1 MLRVAAVSAKE
12 CSVGHPPVHRHQV
25 TDIRFFTSTHTYMF
39 LDFMKVTIAVSLPL
53 LDCISALY
61 SGRTYFMRPCDV
73 TKAITSGTTK
83 GGNEGTITS

>member
-1 MLRVAAVSAKE
+1 ML
-12 CSVGHPPVHRHQV
+12 
-25 TDIRFFTSTHTYMF
+25 
-39 LDFMKVTIAVSLPL
+39 LDLMKVTIDASLPL

-83 GGNEGTITS
+83 GGNKGTMKS